1 MDRWEL
7 AAAARATI
15 TALPANAK
23 ASSRSAPAKSGMSRL
38 SLSRR
43 WYPPTAPASA
53 PNPPRTA
60 PSASGRFTVPCIVA
74 PQIVPDTTRDA
85 SGTAFNRLGVKGSLS
100 AINSLIASLAILF
113 AAADDI
119 IVARGESPG
128 RIHPRFSA
136 QAITAGAVIGRKPA
150 TAPMPIANAEAY
162 WRFIFVS
169 ASESYSQH
177 TYRRGLNDLKSSHHT
192 SLLAKTF
199 CGIYRLRQSLHSHL
213 ESRWLTNAY

>member
-1 MDRWEL
+1 MDEREL
-7 AAAARATI
+7 AAAVRATI
-15 TALPANAK
+15 KALPANAEV
-23 ASSRSAPAKSGMSRL
+23 SSRSAPTKSGRL
-38 SLSRR
+38 RLNLSRR

-53 PNPPRTA
+53 PSPPRTA

-74 PQIVPDTTRDA
+74 PQIAPDTNRDA
-85 SGTAFNRLGVKGSLS
+85 SGAAFNRVGVKGSLS

-113 AAADDI
+113 AAVAEI
-119 IVARGESPG
+119 ILANGEPPG

-169 ASESYSQH
+169 
-177 TYRRGLNDLKSSHHT
+177 G
-192 SLLAKTF
+192 
-199 CGIYRLRQSLHSHL
+199 CQSIHSTATG
-213 ESRWLTNAY
+213 ED